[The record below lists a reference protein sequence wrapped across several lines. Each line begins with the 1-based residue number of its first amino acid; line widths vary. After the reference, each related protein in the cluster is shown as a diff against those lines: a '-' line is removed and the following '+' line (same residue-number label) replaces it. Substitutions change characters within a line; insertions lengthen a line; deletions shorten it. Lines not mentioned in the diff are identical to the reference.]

1 MAERA
6 VRADER
12 RASRGATWIDSSS
25 ASGRTAHPHLVREPS
40 GGVHLI
46 EGVVARRVGSG
57 ILANGLERSLG
68 AVRDITDQDL
78 ARFETGVPVEVF
90 EGSDGRPFI
99 IVAGE
104 RRRLKGLPLPHR
116 VDERSLSTMP
126 TGDTIDLATANV
138 SRRRWNEAMSGRFQ
152 LQRVLTAARRRG
164 LVGSVKA
171 VAERGRRSLTN
182 R

>member
-12 RASRGATWIDSSS
+12 RATKGATWIESLNT
-25 ASGRTAHPHLVREPS
+25 SGRTAHPHLIRDPS

-57 ILANGLERSLG
+57 IVANGLEQSLG
-68 AVRDITDQDL
+68 AIRDITDQDL

-90 EGSDGRPFI
+90 EGSNGRPFV
-99 IVAGE
+99 IVGGE

-126 TGDTIDLATANV
+126 TGDTIDLAAANV
-138 SRRRWNEAMSGRFQ
+138 SRRRWVEAMSSRFQ

-164 LVGSVKA
+164 LVGSLKV
-171 VAERGRRSLTN
+171 VAERGRRSLTH